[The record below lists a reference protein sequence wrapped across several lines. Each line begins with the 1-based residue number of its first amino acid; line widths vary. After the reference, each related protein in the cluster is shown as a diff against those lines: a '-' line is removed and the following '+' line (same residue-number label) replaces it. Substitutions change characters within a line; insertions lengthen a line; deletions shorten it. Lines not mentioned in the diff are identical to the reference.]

1 MTLLSLSGEGQ
12 KLKYALLTNKVV
24 QVLQKF
30 GKNIPLEDC
39 EKKMLSRGADLVRK
53 IIEGAILIER
63 TEFNNL
69 SPTHEGLSVF
79 GYALS
84 TIEELNLFSKVEMF
98 TDFFKDLLSQL
109 EDIEN
114 GKIVSSERLNFL
126 KEFFLVLGSAFRG
139 NILKER
145 YVLPMEEEYP
155 LLK

>member
-1 MTLLSLSGEGQ
+1 MTLLSSSGEGQ
-12 KLKYALLTNKVV
+12 TLKYALLTNKIV
-24 QVLQKF
+24 QVLQKVE
-30 GKNIPLEDC
+30 KNIQLENW

-63 TEFNNL
+63 TEFNSL

-109 EDIEN
+109 EDIEK
-114 GKIVSSERLNFL
+114 GKDVSSVKLNFL
-126 KEFFLVLGSAFRG
+126 KGFFLALGSAFRG
-139 NILKER
+139 DILKER
-145 YVLPMEEEYP
+145 YVPPIEEEY
-155 LLK
+155 LILK